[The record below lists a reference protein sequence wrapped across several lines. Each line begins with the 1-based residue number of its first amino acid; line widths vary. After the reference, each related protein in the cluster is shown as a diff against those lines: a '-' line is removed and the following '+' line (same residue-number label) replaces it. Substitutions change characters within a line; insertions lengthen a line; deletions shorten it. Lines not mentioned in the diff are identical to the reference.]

1 MINSNKIIIFK
12 TLLGSPASSSLDHV
26 YCSICVSVGN
36 IRQGPVGYVPNCHCE
51 SNKPGLDP
59 LLHKS
64 IQFDPRNPHLTQNG
78 QLLHEVDV
86 HTNRRVGKIHIRY
99 ICCLEIKA
107 FITIHVKD
115 T

>member
-1 MINSNKIIIFK
+1 M
-12 TLLGSPASSSLDHV
+12 
-26 YCSICVSVGN
+26 SVGN

-86 HTNRRVGKIHIRY
+86 HTNRRVGKKHIRY

-107 FITIHVKD
+107 FSTIHVKD